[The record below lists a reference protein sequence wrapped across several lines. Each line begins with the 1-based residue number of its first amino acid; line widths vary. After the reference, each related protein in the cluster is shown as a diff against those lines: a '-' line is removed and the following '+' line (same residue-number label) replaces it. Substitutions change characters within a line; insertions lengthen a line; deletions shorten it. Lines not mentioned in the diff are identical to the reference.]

1 MKEESDAKRQSLDGR
16 HQFIITAIADKLEM
30 NSNEVEDLLLEGNQV
45 NTVTITVTANYCTQ
59 LEAMD
64 DFFAPN
70 GAKHLL
76 IYYENTKEVDT
87 GRTGIMTLWRYDN
100 CYNSWWKGR

>member
-45 NTVTITVTANYCTQ
+45 NTVTII
-59 LEAMD
+59 
-64 DFFAPN
+64 
-70 GAKHLL
+70 LL
-76 IYYENTKEVDT
+76 HNNI
-87 GRTGIMTLWRYDN
+87 
-100 CYNSWWKGR
+100 NSSC

>member
-45 NTVTITVTANYCTQ
+45 CT
-59 LEAMD
+59 EISDVVIYD
-64 DFFAPN
+64 DCSY
-70 GAKHLL
+70 KRWMTSLL
-76 IYYENTKEVDT
+76 PMELNIY
-87 GRTGIMTLWRYDN
+87 
-100 CYNSWWKGR
+100 